1 MAGEFPTPY
10 VRVTQLLVVSDL
22 GRATAFYRDVLH
34 MTDAGAGGRVI
45 GVEVQGRARHVCQ

>member
-22 GRATAFYRDVLH
+22 GHATAFYRDVLH
-34 MTDAGAGGRVI
+34 MTHAGAGGRVI